1 LENETISFVEFSS
14 SKRALA
20 CVAGINKAKIVDGSF
35 KVYVLFSQTFSVV
48 LVYLLT
54 WTISFI
60 T

>member
-1 LENETISFVEFSS
+1 LEKETISFVEFSS
-14 SKRALA
+14 STGALA
-20 CVAGINKAKIVDGSF
+20 CVAGINKSKIVDGSF
-35 KVYVLFSQTFSVV
+35 KVYVLFSQAFSVV